1 MKKTYISPTYISP
14 EIQTYMLNMRST
26 LLAGSTQDI
35 PTSGDPTPV
44 FNSRGY
50 DDFDDEDED
59 W

>member
-1 MKKTYISPTYISP
+1 MKKTYISP

-35 PTSGDPTPV
+35 PTSETPTPV

-50 DDFDDEDED
+50 DDFDDEED